1 MSAIVGKVSAV
12 VKIVP
17 AKRRATYTVP
27 LGEGRLDVLTAD
39 VQLSTIKIS
48 TRGNYSINLDRSLA
62 QLDAAKALLDAVR
75 AELIEQG
82 VEQ

>member
-1 MSAIVGKVSAV
+1 MTAPEVKAD
-12 VKIVP
+12 VKIIP

-27 LGEGRLDVLTAD
+27 LGEHKLDVLTAD

-48 TRGNYSINLDRSLA
+48 TRGNYSINLDRSLS
-62 QLDAAKALLDAVR
+62 QIDAAKALLDAVR

-82 VEQ
+82 VEE